1 LGVEKVRSFLRRHH
15 RVALDT
21 SVFVYHSQNHPRYVP
36 FTDSLFSWLEKPDS
50 GAITSNVTLTEV
62 LVQPIR
68 AKDEKLVGEFF
79 ALLTKYPNLV
89 WVPVS
94 VQIAALAARYR
105 ADYGLR
111 TPDAL
116 QGATCVYSQVPALI
130 TNDLVFKRIPE
141 LEILVLDDL
150 L

>member
-1 LGVEKVRSFLRRHH
+1 MGIEGLHHFLRRRH

-21 SVFVYHSQNHPRYVP
+21 GVFIYHSQDHPKYSP
-36 FTDSLFSWLEKPDS
+36 FTTPLFLWLQS
-50 GAITSNVTLTEV
+50 RTGRAITSSVTLTEL

-68 AKDEKLVGEFF
+68 MKDEKLVGEFF
-79 ALLTKYPNLV
+79 GVLTRYPNLE

-94 VQIAALAARYR
+94 IQIAALAARYR

-116 QGATCVYSQVPALI
+116 QGATCVYSQVPSLI
-130 TNDLVFKRIPE
+130 TNDLAFKRIPE
-141 LEILVLDDL
+141 LTVLLLDDL